1 MKILFSIILILLIFV
16 TTGLQLFY
24 VWKKGDRKTMWVQI
38 VIMAIAMIG
47 GIMAI
52 YNENTPSLAYF
63 LNRLS
68 PLGTGNG
75 GILQ

>member
-47 GIMAI
+47 GIMTI
-52 YNENTPSLAYF
+52 YNESTPSLAYF

-68 PLGTGNG
+68 PFSTGNG
-75 GILQ
+75 GILP